1 MGGSSSKN
9 YFSGSNA
16 PPKKTSGGGAGPG
29 AGSGGGGGG
38 GGGAGGG
45 SSSCNI
51 TTAATLRSPNPAVV
65 ASLNAGDVLDVV
77 VVSVSGV
84 DVLQANNAAGT
95 RAGVVD
101 TPDEQAL
108 LDCIALGNV
117 YIATVTRIAG
127 GAVTVLITRV

>member
-16 PPKKTSGGGAGPG
+16 PPKKTPGGGAGPG
-29 AGSGGGGGG
+29 AGSGGGGG

-65 ASLNAGDVLDVV
+65 ASLTAGDVLDVV
-77 VVSVSGV
+77 AVSVSGV
-84 DVLQANNAAGT
+84 DVLQANNVAGT

-117 YIATVTRIAG
+117 YIAAVTRIAG
-127 GAVTVLITRV
+127 GAVTVLVTRV